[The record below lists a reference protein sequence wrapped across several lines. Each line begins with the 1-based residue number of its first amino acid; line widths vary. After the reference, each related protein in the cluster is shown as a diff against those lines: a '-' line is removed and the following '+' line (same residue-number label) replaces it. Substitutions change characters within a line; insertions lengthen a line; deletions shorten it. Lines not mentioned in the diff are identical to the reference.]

1 MRLSVLIIIGLSFI
15 IFSCGTLKEGV
26 STTKDALNKTTKQV
40 YQSAIEN
47 AMSPSPEKVATN
59 LVAINKQNENLTWKT
74 VNGEDYLLVV
84 TWKGDASYYEAYL
97 DSSFYPTQQ
106 WEIWVTTSPQ
116 LLTVFS
122 QEDVLDT
129 NMRLKQMLGLPP
141 NSTYNYFV
149 ESWVKPANLFRPC
162 PDKEITDQKC
172 DLCIPNGT
180 DSSYINWVND
190 NRINHYYQCELY
202 DQYPWSQLG
211 YTYDCSVKNIDHV
224 GLSEFVIKP
233 EVNIIVEAIYTTADY
248 LQKSNVK
255 D

>member
-40 YQSAIEN
+40 YQSAIES

-84 TWKGDASYYEAYL
+84 SWKGDASYYEAYL
-97 DSSFYPTQQ
+97 DSSFYPKQQ
-106 WEIWVTTSPQ
+106 WEIWVITSPQ

-141 NSTYNYFV
+141 DSTYNYFV
-149 ESWVKPANLFRPC
+149 EF
-162 PDKEITDQKC
+162 
-172 DLCIPNGT
+172 
-180 DSSYINWVND
+180 
-190 NRINHYYQCELY
+190 
-202 DQYPWSQLG
+202 
-211 YTYDCSVKNIDHV
+211 
-224 GLSEFVIKP
+224 
-233 EVNIIVEAIYTTADY
+233 
-248 LQKSNVK
+248 
-255 D
+255 